1 MGVNLC
7 PMPYDNL
14 RKVKMNIAE
23 ILFVVALLIPLI
35 PMAIARQ
42 WWLVK
47 VFGIFYVC
55 FGLVEWWAV
64 SSSGMSVSQHFWEFS
79 QDSPTQAIVILATM
93 GIMWAFLLAHLGAKL
108 FKKR

>member
-1 MGVNLC
+1 
-7 PMPYDNL
+7 
-14 RKVKMNIAE
+14 MNIAE

-35 PMAIARQ
+35 PMVIAKQ
-42 WWLVK
+42 YWLVK

-64 SSSGMSVSQHFWEFS
+64 SSTGQSVSQHFWDFS
-79 QDSPTQAIVILATM
+79 QINPSLAITILASM
-93 GIMWAFLLAHLGAKL
+93 GLMWAFLLVHLGDKM